1 MVVINFLSIITFTK
15 DIKESNE
22 NFDVIKNE
30 EIVDQFLLNEPTY
43 DEYPEEEEFI
53 ADILQNNTSM
63 DLMVN
68 LTGKGEIHFD

>member
-1 MVVINFLSIITFTK
+1 M
-15 DIKESNE
+15 
-22 NFDVIKNE
+22 
-30 EIVDQFLLNEPTY
+30 DQFLLNEPTY

-63 DLMVN
+63 DLMVT